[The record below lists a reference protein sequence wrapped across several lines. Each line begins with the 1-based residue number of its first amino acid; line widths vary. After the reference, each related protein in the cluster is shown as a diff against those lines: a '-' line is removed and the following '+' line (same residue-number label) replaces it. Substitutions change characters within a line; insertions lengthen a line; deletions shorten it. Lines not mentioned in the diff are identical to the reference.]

1 MRAQNRKKP
10 FARLQAAL
18 FKYLLLACAVSVL
31 VLVLPAASRAQVTIA
46 QISDTHLGEPHAP
59 HAFDNLRRTVD
70 MVNARHP
77 DAVIVSGDVGE
88 NYDEW
93 LRARGILKWLHA
105 PVYYA
110 PGNHDVHS
118 TDVAKY
124 REVFGPDYYRFQVK
138 GVTFLVI
145 DSQLLGNF
153 DNFEAQSPEP
163 MPPQTEAESQKMLS
177 WLSRQGSGANPDNRG
192 NRRHWWNRGSNRDD
206 QRQQQSDADDRRND
220 DRRNDDRRNDD
231 RRNNDDDQPRGNI
244 VIGIQHIPAERGDN
258 MPPDPKPY
266 WVVNEPYRSRELNLL
281 HRLGVRHMLVGHWHV
296 GNIFERDG
304 ITWHVAPSTSRL
316 LPWSSPLGFAMHTIN
331 ANGDVR
337 TEFVSINAEP

>member
-1 MRAQNRKKP
+1 MSSENIRKTSARNHASLLQQVV
-10 FARLQAAL
+10 FA
-18 FKYLLLACAVSVL
+18 L
-31 VLVLPAASRAQVTIA
+31 VLCALVLALPLAGHAQVTIA
-46 QISDTHLGEPHAP
+46 QISDTHLGEAHSP

-118 TDVAKY
+118 NDVEKY

-153 DNFEAQSPEP
+153 DQFDAQSPQP
-163 MPPQTEAESQKMLS
+163 MPSQTEAESQKMLS
-177 WLSRQGSGANPDNRG
+177 WLSRQGAGG
-192 NRRHWWNRGSNRDD
+192 NQDDRSKRRHWWNRGSGQNDD
-206 QRQQQSDADDRRND
+206 RRQADADDRRNNDADGD
-220 DRRNDDRRNDD
+220 DRG
-231 RRNNDDDQPRGNI
+231 GNI

-258 MPPDPKPY
+258 IPPDPKPY
-266 WVVNEPYRSRELNLL
+266 WVINEPYRSREVNLL
-281 HRLGVRHMLVGHWHV
+281 HKLGVRHMLVGHWHV

-316 LPWSSPLGFAMHTIN
+316 LPWSTPLGFAMHTISPK
-331 ANGDVR
+331 GDVK

>member
-1 MRAQNRKKP
+1 MGSYVISMRAEITTKFFGRQTVSLIQYVL
-10 FARLQAAL
+10 FVLICCVAVLAL
-18 FKYLLLACAVSVL
+18 PSIGH
-31 VLVLPAASRAQVTIA
+31 AQVTIA
-46 QISDTHLGEPHAP
+46 QISDTHLGEPQAP

-88 NYDEW
+88 NYDQW
-93 LRARGILKWLHA
+93 LLARGILKWLHA

-110 PGNHDVHS
+110 PGNHDVH
-118 TDVAKY
+118 TNDVAKY

-153 DNFEAQSPEP
+153 DNFEAQFPEP

-177 WLSRQGSGANPDNRG
+177 WLSQQGSGRNADNR
-192 NRRHWWNRGSNRDD
+192 NHRHWWKFG
-206 QRQQQSDADDRRND
+206 RRNQDND
-220 DRRNDDRRNDD
+220 DRSQNQADNETDG
-231 RRNNDDDQPRGNI
+231 DQRGGNI
-244 VIGIQHIPAERGDN
+244 VIGIQHIAAARGDN

-266 WVVNEPYRSRELNLL
+266 WTVNEPYRSRELNLL
-281 HRLGVRHMLVGHWHV
+281 HRIGVRHMLVGHWHV

-304 ITWHVAPSTSRL
+304 IVWHVAPSTSRL
-316 LPWSSPLGFAMHTIN
+316 LPWSTPLGFAMHTISP
-331 ANGDVR
+331 NGDVK
-337 TEFVSINAEP
+337 TEFVSINSQP

>member
-1 MRAQNRKKP
+1 
-10 FARLQAAL
+10 
-18 FKYLLLACAVSVL
+18 VSS
-31 VLVLPAASRAQVTIA
+31 PGRAQVTIA
-46 QISDTHLGEPHAP
+46 QISDTHLGEAHSP
-59 HAFDNLRRTVD
+59 HAFDNLRRAVD

-93 LRARGILKWLHA
+93 LRARGILKWLKA

-110 PGNHDVHS
+110 PGNHDVH
-118 TDVAKY
+118 TNDVEKY

-138 GVTFLVI
+138 GITFLVI

-153 DNFEAQSPEP
+153 DNFDAQSPQP

-177 WLSRQGSGANPDNRG
+177 WLSRQAPGSNSGDG
-192 NRRHWWNRGSNRDD
+192 GKKRHWWNRGGNRDD
-206 QRQQQSDADDRRND
+206 RPPQRDGDDDRRSNGDAGD
-220 DRRNDDRRNDD
+220 DHG
-231 RRNNDDDQPRGNI
+231 GNI
-244 VIGIQHIPAERGDN
+244 VIAIQHIPAERGDN
-258 MPPDPKPY
+258 LPPDPKPY

-304 ITWHVAPSTSRL
+304 ITWHVAPSTARL
-316 LPWSSPLGFAMHTIN
+316 LPWSGQLGFAMHTISRD
-331 ANGDVR
+331 GDVR
-337 TEFVSINAEP
+337 TEFVPLGVGP

>member
-153 DNFEAQSPEP
+153 DNFEAQSPQP

-206 QRQQQSDADDRRND
+206 QRQQQSDA
-220 DRRNDDRRNDD
+220 DD

-316 LPWSSPLGFAMHTIN
+316 LPWSSPLGFAMHTIS

>member
-1 MRAQNRKKP
+1 MRAENIRNHL
-10 FARLQAAL
+10 ARRYVAL
-18 FKYLLLACAVSVL
+18 FQYLLSASITAILL
-31 VLVLPAASRAQVTIA
+31 VALPSAGHAQVTIA

-88 NYDEW
+88 NYDQW
-93 LRARGILKWLHA
+93 LLARGILKWLHA

-118 TDVAKY
+118 TDVEKY

-153 DNFEAQSPEP
+153 DRFDAQSPEP
-163 MPPQTEAESQKMLS
+163 MPSQTEAESQKMLS
-177 WLSRQGSGANPDNRG
+177 WLSRQGNGVNHDDHSNK
-192 NRRHWWNRGSNRDD
+192 RHWWNRGANRDD
-206 QRQQQSDADDRRND
+206 RSPQRDEDDRRNHDGD
-220 DRRNDDRRNDD
+220 DRD
-231 RRNNDDDQPRGNI
+231 GNI
-244 VIGIQHIPAERGDN
+244 VIGIQHIPAFRGDN
-258 MPPDPKPY
+258 LPPDPKPY
-266 WVVNEPYRSRELNLL
+266 WVISEPYRSREMDLL
-281 HRLGVRHMLVGHWHV
+281 HKLGVRHMLVGHWHV
-296 GNIFERDG
+296 GNVFERDG

-316 LPWSSPLGFAMHTIN
+316 LPWSTPLGFAMHTISP
-331 ANGDVR
+331 NGDVR
-337 TEFVSINAEP
+337 TDFVSINSEP

>member
-1 MRAQNRKKP
+1 MGSYVISMRAETTTKFFGRRTVSLVQCV
-10 FARLQAAL
+10 L
-18 FKYLLLACAVSVL
+18 FVLLCCLAVL
-31 VLVLPAASRAQVTIA
+31 ALPAAGHAQVTIA
-46 QISDTHLGEPHAP
+46 QISDTHLGEPQAP

-88 NYDEW
+88 NYDQW
-93 LRARGILKWLHA
+93 LLARGILKWLHA

-118 TDVAKY
+118 TDVEKY
-124 REVFGPDYYRFQVK
+124 REVFGPDYYRFEVK

-177 WLSRQGSGANPDNRG
+177 WLSRQGSGTNADNR
-192 NRRHWWNRGSNRDD
+192 NRRHWWKFGRRNQDNDGRPQN
-206 QRQQQSDADDRRND
+206 QPDADDDRQNNEGDRGQRGRNV
-220 DRRNDDRRNDD
+220 
-231 RRNNDDDQPRGNI
+231 
-244 VIGIQHIPAERGDN
+244 VIGIQHIPASRGDN

-281 HRLGVRHMLVGHWHV
+281 HRIGVRHMLVGHWHV

-304 ITWHVAPSTSRL
+304 FVWHVAPSTSRL
-316 LPWSSPLGFAMHTIN
+316 LPWSTPLGFAMHTISP
-331 ANGDVR
+331 NGDVK
-337 TEFVSINAEP
+337 TEFVPINSEP

>member
-1 MRAQNRKKP
+1 MGKP
-10 FARLQAAL
+10 FARRDRAL
-18 FKYLLLACAVSVL
+18 LKNLLFALALCAFVCL
-31 VLVLPAASRAQVTIA
+31 VPSAGRTQVTIA
-46 QISDTHLGEPHAP
+46 QISDTHLGEAHSP
-59 HAFDNLRRTVD
+59 HAFDNLRRAVD

-93 LRARGILKWLHA
+93 LRARGILKWLNA

-110 PGNHDVHS
+110 PGNHDVHT

-124 REVFGPDYYRFQVK
+124 REVFGPDYFRFQVK

-153 DNFEAQSPEP
+153 DNFDVQSPQP

-177 WLSRQGSGANPDNRG
+177 WLSHQEPGYNAGDRG
-192 NRRHWWNRGSNRDD
+192 KKRHWWNRGADRDD
-206 QRQQQSDADDRRND
+206 HPPQRDDDDDRA
-220 DRRNDDRRNDD
+220 
-231 RRNNDDDQPRGNI
+231 GNI

-258 MPPDPKPY
+258 LPPDPKPY
-266 WVVNEPYRSRELNLL
+266 WVVSEPYRSRELNLL

-304 ITWHVAPSTSRL
+304 ITWHVAPSTARL
-316 LPWSSPLGFAMHTIN
+316 LPWSGQLGFAMHTISRD
-331 ANGDVR
+331 GDVR
-337 TEFVSINAEP
+337 TEFVPLGVGP

>member
-1 MRAQNRKKP
+1 MAC
-10 FARLQAAL
+10 FAMVLAL
-18 FKYLLLACAVSVL
+18 PYAGH
-31 VLVLPAASRAQVTIA
+31 AQVTIA
-46 QISDTHLGEPHAP
+46 QISDTHQGEPQAP

-88 NYDEW
+88 NYDQW
-93 LRARGILKWLHA
+93 LLARGILKWLHA

-118 TDVAKY
+118 TDVEKY

-153 DNFEAQSPEP
+153 DQFDAQSPQP
-163 MPPQTEAESQKMLS
+163 MPPPAEAESQKMLS
-177 WLSRQGSGANPDNRG
+177 WLSRQASGSGRDDRG
-192 NRRHWWNRGSNRDD
+192 NRRHWWNLGS
-206 QRQQQSDADDRRND
+206 RQNDSRRNQDND
-220 DRRNDDRRNDD
+220 DRRQNQADDARQDDDRRDKESD
-231 RRNNDDDQPRGNI
+231 RGGNI

-266 WVVNEPYRSRELNLL
+266 WVINEPYRSRELNLL

-296 GNIFERDG
+296 GNVFERDG

-316 LPWSSPLGFAMHTIN
+316 LPWSTPLGFAMQTISP
-331 ANGDVR
+331 NGDVK
-337 TEFVSINAEP
+337 TEFVPINSEP

>member
-1 MRAQNRKKP
+1 MIKP
-10 FARLQAAL
+10 ETRFHAAL
-18 FKYLLLACAVSVL
+18 FQYLLFAFITGILISALPLAGH
-31 VLVLPAASRAQVTIA
+31 AQVVIA
-46 QISDTHLGEPHAP
+46 QISDTHLGEPQAP

-88 NYDEW
+88 NYDQW
-93 LRARGILKWLHA
+93 LLARGILKWLHA

-110 PGNHDVHS
+110 PGNHDVH
-118 TDVAKY
+118 TNDVEKY

-153 DNFEAQSPEP
+153 DNFDAQSPQP

-177 WLSRQGSGANPDNRG
+177 WLSRQTPGSNGGDRG
-192 NRRHWWNRGSNRDD
+192 KKRHWWNRGAGRDD
-206 QRQQQSDADDRRND
+206 QPQQRDDADDRR
-220 DRRNDDRRNDD
+220 RNDDD
-231 RRNNDDDQPRGNI
+231 RGGNV
-244 VIGIQHIPAERGDN
+244 VIGIQHIPADRGNN

-266 WVVNEPYRSRELNLL
+266 WVINEPYRSRELDLL

-316 LPWSSPLGFAMHTIN
+316 LPWSTPLGFAMHTISP
-331 ANGDVR
+331 NGDVK
-337 TEFVSINAEP
+337 TEFVSINSQP

>member
-1 MRAQNRKKP
+1 MRAENIRNHL
-10 FARLQAAL
+10 ARRYVAL
-18 FKYLLLACAVSVL
+18 FQYRLFAFITGTLLLALPSVG
-31 VLVLPAASRAQVTIA
+31 RAQVTIA
-46 QISDTHLGEPHAP
+46 QISDTHLGEAHSP

-88 NYDEW
+88 NYDQW
-93 LRARGILKWLHA
+93 LLARGILKWLHA

-118 TDVAKY
+118 NDVEKY

-153 DNFEAQSPEP
+153 DNFDAQSPQP

-177 WLSRQGSGANPDNRG
+177 WLSRQGSGANHDDRG
-192 NRRHWWNRGSNRDD
+192 NRRHWWNRGANRDERPP
-206 QRQQQSDADDRRND
+206 QRDDDDDRRDGDD
-220 DRRNDDRRNDD
+220 DRRG
-231 RRNNDDDQPRGNI
+231 GNI

-316 LPWSSPLGFAMHTIN
+316 LPWSSPLGFAMHTISP
-331 ANGDVR
+331 NGDVR
-337 TEFVSINAEP
+337 TEFVSINSEP

>member
-1 MRAQNRKKP
+1 MRELLLRGK
-10 FARLQAAL
+10 LAL
-18 FKYLLLACAVSVL
+18 FQFTL
-31 VLVLPAASRAQVTIA
+31 VCTFCLFALIFPLRGNAQITIA
-46 QISDTHLGEPHAP
+46 QISDTHLGEAEAP

-118 TDVAKY
+118 NDVEKY
-124 REVFGPDYYRFQVK
+124 RQVFGPDYYRFQVK
-138 GVTFLVI
+138 GITFLVI

-153 DNFEAQSPEP
+153 DKFDAQSPQP

-177 WLSRQGSGANPDNRG
+177 WLSRQGSGGNRDDHG
-192 NRRHWWNRGSNRDD
+192 NRRHWWNLGSDRNKDNDGSGD
-206 QRQQQSDADDRRND
+206 QRG
-220 DRRNDDRRNDD
+220 
-231 RRNNDDDQPRGNI
+231 GNI

-266 WVVNEPYRSRELNLL
+266 WVINEPYRSRELNLL
-281 HRLGVRHMLVGHWHV
+281 HRLGVRHMLAGHWHV

-304 ITWHVAPSTSRL
+304 ITWHVAPSTSRP
-316 LPWSSPLGFAMHTIN
+316 LPWSSPLGFAMHTISP
-331 ANGDVR
+331 NGDVK
-337 TEFVSINAEP
+337 TEFVPINAEP